1 MPNDFLSVIQP
12 TSFDPEK
19 QHGRRALPVLPVR
32 ETVLFPHA
40 VLPLTVGR
48 DSSIQL
54 IQSLGEERTILVV
67 AQRDARQDVPDATD
81 LHSVGT
87 LATIHKVVKMPNQ
100 SLFVFTEGTERIKL
114 GGFEQT
120 SPFLVAEFERVPD
133 EDFEKT
139 PELEALQRNVVSQ
152 FQQIVAA
159 SPTLSDDLQTIA
171 LNIDEPGRLAD
182 FIGSSLPFLTTND
195 KQELLET
202 TDVTARLERLNRHLV
217 KELEVQQLRS
227 KIQNEVQDAV
237 QQSQRE
243 YYLREQQKAIS
254 KELGEQ
260 DENGKD
266 IQELRDKIEAAGM
279 PEDTKKEALKELN
292 RLQRMNP
299 AQADYGMTRGY
310 VEWLAVLPWSKS
322 SGEAVDIRKAAECLD
337 EDHYGLQKVKD
348 RILDYLSV
356 RRLKPDMKGPILC
369 FVGPPGVGKTSLGK
383 SIARALGRKFA
394 RISLGG
400 MHDEAEIRGHRRTY
414 IGAMPGQIVQ
424 NLKRVETND
433 PVFMLDEID
442 KLGRDFR
449 GDPASALLET
459 LDPAQNSTFR
469 DNYLDQPFDLS
480 KVLFICTANQLD
492 PIPAPLLDRMEIIEL
507 TGYTE
512 EEKVNIAERYLVP
525 RQIQEN
531 GIEPVSA
538 AAQPEG
544 NREQGTGN
552 SEPAPASQSQA
563 GKPFLRSA
571 QDDTFADGETGETF
585 IVNERAADGAVVS
598 DVAAE
603 HAVPESNRP
612 EAVAGEARIVFP
624 KESLGIIAR
633 HYTREAGVRK
643 LEQLVGTVCRKQARR
658 IAEGKTEPLQVTDAV
673 IHEFLGGYKVRVDTE
688 IAERTKRSGVA
699 VGLAW
704 TPVGGDV
711 LFIEA
716 NRMKGKGNFQITG
729 QIGDVMKE
737 SMQAALTWVRSN
749 ANALGLDED
758 VLKDIDLHLHV
769 PAGAIPKDGPSA
781 GVTMA
786 TALVSLLTDMPVRPL
801 LAMTGEI
808 TLSGNV
814 LPVGGI
820 KEKFLAAKRAGVR
833 DVILP
838 IDVRPN
844 VEEDLSA
851 DQTEG
856 VTIHYA
862 SRIEDVL
869 AVALPH
875 SMRDAVQDEQI
886 RDAVMSAAA

>member
-1 MPNDFLSVIQP
+1 MPNDFVSVIQP
-12 TSFDPEK
+12 TASDPDRK
-19 QHGRRALPVLPVR
+19 RGTRALPVLPVR
-32 ETVLFPHA
+32 DTVLFPHA

-54 IQSLGEERTILVV
+54 IQSLGEEKTILVV
-67 AQRDARQDVPDATD
+67 AQRDARQDSPEATE
-81 LHSVGT
+81 LHQYGT

-114 GGFEQT
+114 GEFEQST
-120 SPFLVAEFERVPD
+120 PFLTANYESIPDAEPG
-133 EDFEKT
+133 KS

-152 FQQIVAA
+152 FQQVVTA

-171 LNIDEPGRLAD
+171 LNIEEPGRLAD
-182 FIGSSLPFLTTND
+182 FISSSLPFLTTVD

-202 TDVTARLERLNRHLV
+202 TDVAARMERLNKHLV

-227 KIQNEVQDAV
+227 KIQSEVQDAV

-243 YYLREQQKAIS
+243 YYLREQMKAIS
-254 KELGEQ
+254 KELGEG
-260 DENGKD
+260 DDSNKH
-266 IQELRDKIEAAGM
+266 ITELREKIEAAGM

-299 AQADYGMTRGY
+299 AQPDYGMARTY
-310 VEWLAVLPWSKS
+310 IEWLAALPWSKS
-322 SGEAVDIRKAAECLD
+322 SGKEVDIKQASDFLD

-414 IGAMPGQIVQ
+414 IGAMPGQIIQ

-459 LDPAQNSTFR
+459 LDPAQNGTFR

-512 EEKVNIAERYLVP
+512 EEKTNIASRYLVP
-525 RQIQEN
+525 RQIKEN
-531 GIEPVSA
+531 GIEPVA
-538 AAQPEG
+538 AVAAGG
-544 NREQGTGN
+544 NREHGTGN
-552 SEPAPASQSQA
+552 GALADPEAS
-563 GKPFLRSA
+563 
-571 QDDTFADGETGETF
+571 
-585 IVNERAADGAVVS
+585 I
-598 DVAAE
+598 
-603 HAVPESNRP
+603 PESQLP
-612 EAVAGEARIVFP
+612 ELPKGEPRILFP

-643 LEQLVGTVCRKQARR
+643 LEQLIGTVCRKQARR
-658 IAEGKTEPLQVTDAV
+658 IAEGKTETLTVTDEV
-673 IHEFLGGYKVRVDTE
+673 IHQFLGGYKVRVDTE

-749 ANALGLDED
+749 ATSLGLDED

-786 TALVSLLTDMPVRPL
+786 TAIVSLLTDRPVRPL

-838 IDVRPN
+838 IDVKPN

-851 DQTEG
+851 DQVEG

-862 SRIEDVL
+862 TRIEDVL

-875 SMRDAVQDEQI
+875 TLKEAARDEQVREELI
-886 RDAVMSAAA
+886 TTAA